1 MKRHIE
7 KTSLDA
13 YNIISL
19 ELSERQNEVYEII
32 KEFGPISNS
41 DISRKL
47 GLPINSITPRVYE
60 LREIGIVI
68 RQGTT
73 KDKLTSMTV
82 IVWGIPTKLK
92 KATS

>member
-7 KTSLDA
+7 KTSLEA
-13 YNIISL
+13 YNVISL

-32 KEFGPISNS
+32 KEFGPISNAG
-41 DISRKL
+41 ISRKL
-47 GLPINSITPRVYE
+47 SIPINSVTPRVYE

-68 RQGTT
+68 RKGTA
-73 KDKLTSMTV
+73 KDPYTSMTV

-92 KATS
+92 K